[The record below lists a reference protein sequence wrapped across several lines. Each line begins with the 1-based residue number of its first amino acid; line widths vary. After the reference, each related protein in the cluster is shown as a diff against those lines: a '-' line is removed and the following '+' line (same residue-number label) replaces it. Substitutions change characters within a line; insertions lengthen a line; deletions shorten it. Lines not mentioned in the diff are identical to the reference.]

1 MSPFGPTEDPLQ
13 RKDNYYTSENKIDLT
28 QVLRLLNLQDEG
40 GQKCRVIVSHFQTHY
55 VIVPNDYNN
64 SVNIHFGNKSCQ
76 DITDILEHFLLLHG
90 GMLLGTTYLP
100 DINVLVYPLLLHTLM
115 LADPFLQT
123 LSIAYTNYIIE
134 IDERKEGCQR

>member
-40 GQKCRVIVSHFQTHY
+40 GQKCRVTVSHFQTHY
-55 VIVPNDYNN
+55 VIVPNYNN

-115 LADPFLQT
+115 QT
-123 LSIAYTNYIIE
+123 LSYRLFLLPTPITL
-134 IDERKEGCQR
+134 